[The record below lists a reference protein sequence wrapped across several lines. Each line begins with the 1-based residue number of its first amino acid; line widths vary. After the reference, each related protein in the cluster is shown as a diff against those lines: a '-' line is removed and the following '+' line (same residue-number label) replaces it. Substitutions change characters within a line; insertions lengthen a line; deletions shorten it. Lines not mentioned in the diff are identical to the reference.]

1 MRFHVVTLF
10 PGLFASPLGEGL
22 VAKARERGLIDWTL
36 TDLREFA
43 TDRHRTVDDVPFGGG
58 EGMVLKPDVV
68 SAALDAVSAKAP
80 GARRVFLTPQGR
92 PFTQAVARELKE
104 AGEVILLCG
113 RYEGVD
119 ERVLESRIDDQIS
132 IGDYVLGGG
141 ELAAL
146 VLMETVFRLVPGVL
160 GNSDSVDHDCFED
173 GLLKYPQY
181 TRPAEF
187 EGSAVPEVL
196 LSGHH
201 DRIALWRGQR
211 QLERTIDRRPDL
223 YRSYFQRVRAQAA
236 KRLYVALLH
245 WPVRNKAND
254 VVCTAVTN
262 ADIHDIARACR
273 TYGVRHYFLVTPIDE
288 QRRLV
293 GDIVEHWVDGEG
305 AARNATRHDAFRG
318 VSVVRDLEEA
328 KAAIGKREKQLPL
341 VIGTS
346 AKEDPSSISFD
357 RGKYLLAHGDRPA
370 LLCFGTGWGLTG
382 EFLSSMDTRLEPIRG
397 LGDYNHLSV
406 RSAVSIILDRLLG
419 G

>member
-1 MRFHVVTLF
+1 MRFHVLTLF
-10 PGLFASPLGEGL
+10 PGMFASPLGEGL
-22 VAKARERGLIDWTL
+22 IAKARERGLVDWTL
-36 TDLREFA
+36 TDLRDFA

-68 SAALDAVSAKAP
+68 SAALDHAAAKAP

-92 PFTQAVARELKE
+92 PFTQAIARELKA

-119 ERVLESRIDDQIS
+119 ERALETRIDDHIS

-141 ELAAL
+141 EIAAL
-146 VLMETVFRLVPGVL
+146 VLMETVFRLVPGVV
-160 GNSDSVDHDCFED
+160 GNTDSVDHDCFED

-187 EGSAVPEVL
+187 EGRAVPDVL

-201 DRIALWRGQR
+201 DRVAAWRGER

-223 YRSYFQRVRAQAA
+223 FRAYFASERAQAA

-245 WPVRNKAND
+245 YPVRNKSGE
-254 VVCTAVTN
+254 VVTTAVTN

-293 GDIVEHWVDGEG
+293 GEIIGHWTDGEG
-305 AARNATRHDAFRG
+305 ARRNATRHDAFRG

-328 KAAIGKREKQLPL
+328 KAAIGRREKQVPL
-341 VIGTS
+341 VMGTS
-346 AKEDPSSISFD
+346 AREDERSISYD
-357 RGKYLLAHGDRPA
+357 RGSYLLAHGGRPA
-370 LLCFGTGWGLTG
+370 LLCFGTGSGLTD
-382 EFLSSMDTRLEPIRG
+382 EFLSSMDTRLEPVRG
-397 LGDYNHLSV
+397 VGDYNHLSV

>member
-1 MRFHVVTLF
+1 MRFHVLTLF
-10 PGLFASPLGEGL
+10 PGMFASPLGEGL
-22 VAKARERGLIDWTL
+22 IAKARERGLVDWTL
-36 TDLREFA
+36 TDLRDFA

-68 SAALDAVSAKAP
+68 SAALDHAAARAP

-92 PFTQAVARELKE
+92 PFTQAIARELK
-104 AGEVILLCG
+104 ATGEVILLCG

-119 ERVLESRIDDQIS
+119 ERALESRIDDHIS

-141 ELAAL
+141 EIAAL
-146 VLMETVFRLVPGVL
+146 VLMETVFRLVPGVV
-160 GNSDSVDHDCFED
+160 GNTDSVDHDCFED

-187 EGSAVPEVL
+187 EGRAVPEVL

-201 DRIALWRGQR
+201 DRVAAWRGQR

-223 YRSYFQRVRAQAA
+223 FRAYFAAERAEAA
-236 KRLYVALLH
+236 SRLYVALLH
-245 WPVRNKAND
+245 YPVRNKSGD
-254 VVCTAVTN
+254 VVTTAVTN

-273 TYGVRHYFLVTPIDE
+273 TYGVKHYFLVTPIDE

-293 GDIVEHWVDGEG
+293 GEIIGHWTDGEG
-305 AARNATRHDAFRG
+305 ARRNATRHDAFRG

-328 KAAIGKREKQLPL
+328 KAAIGRREKQVPL
-341 VIGTS
+341 VMGTS
-346 AKEDPSSISFD
+346 AREDERSISYD
-357 RGKYLLAHGDRPA
+357 RGSYLLAHGGRPT
-370 LLCFGTGWGLTG
+370 LLCFGTGSGLTD
-382 EFLSSMDTRLEPIRG
+382 EFLSSMDTRLEPVRG
-397 LGDYNHLSV
+397 VGDYNHLSV

>member
-10 PGLFASPLGEGL
+10 PGQFESPLGEGL
-22 VAKARERGLIDWTL
+22 VAKARERGLIDWTF

-68 SAALDAVSAKAP
+68 AAALDHVSAAHP

-92 PFTQAVARELKE
+92 PFTQAIARELKQ

-119 ERVLESRIDDQIS
+119 ERVLESRIDDHIS

-146 VLMETVFRLVPGVL
+146 VVMETVFRLVPGVI
-160 GNSDSVDHDCFED
+160 GNTDSVDHDCFED

-187 EGSAVPEVL
+187 EGRAAPEVL

-201 DRIALWRGQR
+201 DRVAQWRRER
-211 QLERTIDRRPDL
+211 QFERTAHRRPDL
-223 YRSYFQRVRAQAA
+223 YRAWLHPRREEASR
-236 KRLYVALLH
+236 RLYVALLH
-245 WPVRNKAND
+245 WPVRNKSGD

-273 TYGVRHYFLVTPIDE
+273 TYDVRHYFLVTPIDE

-293 GDIVEHWVDGEG
+293 GDIIGHWTDGDG
-305 AARNATRHDAFRG
+305 ARRNATRHDAFRG

-328 KAAIGKREKQLPL
+328 KAAIGRREKQLPV

-346 AKEDPSSISFD
+346 AKEDPSCISFD
-357 RGKYLLAHGDRPA
+357 RGRYQLAHGGRPA
-370 LLCFGTGWGLTG
+370 LLCFGTGWGLTS

-397 LGDYNHLSV
+397 VGEYNHLSV

>member
-1 MRFHVVTLF
+1 MRFHVITLF
-10 PGLFASPLGEGL
+10 PGLFESPLGEGL
-22 VAKARERGLIDWTL
+22 VAKAREKGLIGWTL
-36 TDLREFA
+36 TDLRGFA

-68 SAALDAVSAKAP
+68 SAALDHVSAAHP
-80 GARRVFLTPQGR
+80 GARRVFLSPQGR
-92 PFTQAVARELKE
+92 PFTQAVARELKA

-119 ERVLESRIDDQIS
+119 ERVLDSRIDDQIS

-160 GNSDSVDHDCFED
+160 GNADSVDHDCFED

-187 EGSAVPEVL
+187 EGRPTPDVL

-201 DRIALWRGQR
+201 DRVAEWRRAR
-211 QLERTIDRRPDL
+211 QLERTARRRPDL
-223 YRSYFQRVRAQAA
+223 YRRWFQGRRTEAS

-245 WPVRNKAND
+245 WPVRNKAGD

-273 TYGVRHYFLVTPIDE
+273 TYNARHYFLITPIDE

-293 GDIVEHWVDGEG
+293 GDIIGHWTDGAG
-305 AARNATRHDAFRG
+305 ARRNATRHDAFRN

-328 KAAIGKREKQLPL
+328 RAHIGRREKQLPL
-341 VIGTS
+341 VVGTS
-346 AKEDPSSISFD
+346 AKEDPVCVTYD
-357 RGKYLLAHGDRPA
+357 HGRYLLASGDRPV
-370 LLCFGTGWGLTG
+370 LLCFGTGWGLTA

-397 LGDYNHLSV
+397 VGPYNHLSV